1 MLDGKSYKSVIG
13 TSEVREQFV
22 CMKRGGVAKT
32 IMPPYLHRNHADQGK
47 QRNGP
52 NHDPDYLLSRHGI
65 VRHEWRVIWNLGPS
79 EEDTRRK

>member
-1 MLDGKSYKSVIG
+1 MIG

-22 CMKRGGVAKT
+22 CMKRAGEVAKT
-32 IMPPYLHRNHADQGK
+32 IVPPYLHRNHADQGK
-47 QRNGP
+47 QRNSP
-52 NHDPDYLLSRHGI
+52 NHNPDYLLSRHGI